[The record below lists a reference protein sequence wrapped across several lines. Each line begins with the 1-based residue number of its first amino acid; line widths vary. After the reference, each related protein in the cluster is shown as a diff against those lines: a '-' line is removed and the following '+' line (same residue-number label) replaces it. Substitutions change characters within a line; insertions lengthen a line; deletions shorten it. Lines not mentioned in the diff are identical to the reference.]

1 MVNQLKKDFSIR
13 QEDNIANTVGG
24 RVTPSLGVGHFKKD
38 IIVDDASF
46 LIECKTTSGVKD
58 YFTIRKY
65 WLDNNVEEAKE
76 QGCDNSAIA
85 FNFSTDGTNYYV
97 IDERLMLYLL
107 DKLKKDY
114 LH

>member
-65 WLDNNVEEAKE
+65 WLDNNVKEAKE

-85 FNFSTDGTNYYV
+85 FNFTQGGNYYFI
-97 IDERLMLYLL
+97 IDEQLLLILL
-107 DKLKKDY
+107 DKLKELK
-114 LH
+114 